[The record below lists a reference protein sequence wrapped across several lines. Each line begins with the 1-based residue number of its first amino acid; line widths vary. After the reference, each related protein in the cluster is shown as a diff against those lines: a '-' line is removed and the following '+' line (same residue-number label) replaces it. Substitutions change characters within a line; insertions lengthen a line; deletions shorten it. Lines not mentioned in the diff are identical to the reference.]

1 MPQHRTI
8 PFRFFSPATTLQMSK
23 FTMILLLIYPPTT
36 SPPVSEFTPETL
48 LLAVTIS
55 GLPNKVI
62 SGPRVHG
69 LVPPRGSGFFSGRSD
84 SELMQLC
91 HHSLLYYS
99 ASLRSLC
106 NVISTCCARG
116 SILLPTSRTV
126 LSFTRNMSSS
136 PTKHLFAIHA
146 PDYTEPGTLDRRTS
160 AREEHLKGIKGLKS
174 SGIASMCSLPAVPPT
189 MTTFFF
195 LRRIWGRP
203 LGARTGR

>member
-1 MPQHRTI
+1 
-8 PFRFFSPATTLQMSK
+8 
-23 FTMILLLIYPPTT
+23 
-36 SPPVSEFTPETL
+36 
-48 LLAVTIS
+48 
-55 GLPNKVI
+55 
-62 SGPRVHG
+62 
-69 LVPPRGSGFFSGRSD
+69 
-84 SELMQLC
+84 MQLC

-203 LGARTGR
+203 LGARTGRWERQEKDGWIPYVFRGREYWRSSQDCGVGYLLYEWRGETPAFPSFFSNRSHSLT